1 MSIDSTLSLYHHK
14 GMNMN
19 QSAAIRSNDEFVCP
33 ECHSARITT
42 DTARGDWICVD
53 CGLVIHE
60 REVDMRPEWRAFSA
74 GDDGSR
80 VRTGN
85 PSTFVVY
92 DKGLSTMIDWRDR
105 DANGNPIDPNMRAK
119 IYRIRKWQERSRI
132 HSPNDRNLC
141 RAMNELDRQ
150 CSQLSIPRGVKEAA
164 AIIYRKA
171 YQSKL
176 IRGRRIE
183 AMVGATIYVAC
194 RGRKIPRTLDE
205 ISNFS
210 RAAKSEL
217 SRCYRNLLE
226 SLHLKIPLASPVDFI
241 SRFGTELNMSGIA
254 QRDAITI
261 LKNASKYG
269 ITVGKDPVGLAA
281 AAIYI
286 SSNAIGERHTQEEIA
301 MIAHV
306 TEVTLRN
313 RYKELVL
320 YMPERS

>member
-1 MSIDSTLSLYHHK
+1 
-14 GMNMN
+14 MN
-19 QSAAIRSNDEFVCP
+19 QAAKTIRISDETTCP
-33 ECHSARITT
+33 ECHSTRITI
-42 DTARGDWICVD
+42 DAARGDWICID
-53 CGLVIHE
+53 CGLVVHE
-60 REVDMRPEWRAFSA
+60 KEVDLRPEWRSFSS
-74 GDDGSR
+74 GDDGNR
-80 VRTGN
+80 ARTGS

-105 DANGNPIDPNMRAK
+105 DASGNPLNPSVRAK

-171 YQSKL
+171 YQNKL

-183 AMVGATIYVAC
+183 AMIGASIYAAC

-210 RAAKSEL
+210 RAQKCEL
-217 SRCYRNLLE
+217 SHCYRNLIE
-226 SLHLKIPLASPVDFI
+226 SLRIKIPLTSPVDFI
-241 SRFGTELNMSGIA
+241 SRFGTELNISGIA
-254 QRDAITI
+254 QRDAIKILENANKHAITI
-261 LKNASKYG
+261 
-269 ITVGKDPVGLAA
+269 GKDPVGLAA

-286 SSNAIGERHTQEEIA
+286 SSNAMGERHTQEEIA
-301 MIAHV
+301 AMAHV

-313 RYKELVL
+313 RYKELAS
-320 YMPERS
+320 YMPKQS